1 MILVYCDH
9 ITERHRF
16 IFDFIFG
23 DILGAGCQLTQNRE
37 EYRSFIGPKISYNS
51 DEIPGGLHFKPYPVL
66 DEKGIVEQNIKVSKW
81 NGLPVFFKVEGASA
95 LPFDPFALSFYLI
108 SRYEE
113 YLPFE
118 PDEHGRFQ
126 PELSIAYREEF
137 LQIPLVDAIV
147 HEMKNLLKAQFPG
160 ISLPGQPFRF
170 VPSFDIDIAFA
181 HSGKGWPRAAAAWL
195 KLLLKVD
202 FRQFKERIY
211 TLAGKMADP
220 YDNFQL
226 HLDLAAKYGHPIMYF
241 ALLGDFGRYDRNITY
256 RSKQFRELLLKL
268 SLTAEMGLHPSYQS
282 FIRPEIFKKEKL
294 RLEEIVQKPVITSRF
309 HFLRLKFPQTYR
321 DLAAAGIREDFS
333 MGYSS
338 LNGFRASTC
347 TPFYFYDLE
356 REERSNLRIHPFIF
370 MDSAMIDHL
379 RITPEAAVEE
389 IKDLINQVEIYG
401 GEAIGIW
408 HNYSLSEKDQYKGWR
423 EVLISILEYYQQTLK

>member
-1 MILVYCDH
+1 
-9 ITERHRF
+9 
-16 IFDFIFG
+16 
-23 DILGAGCQLTQNRE
+23 
-37 EYRSFIGPKISYNS
+37 
-51 DEIPGGLHFKPYPVL
+51 
-66 DEKGIVEQNIKVSKW
+66 
-81 NGLPVFFKVEGASA
+81 
-95 LPFDPFALSFYLI
+95 
-108 SRYEE
+108 
-113 YLPFE
+113 
-118 PDEHGRFQ
+118 
-126 PELSIAYREEF
+126 
-137 LQIPLVDAIV
+137 
-147 HEMKNLLKAQFPG
+147 
-160 ISLPGQPFRF
+160 
-170 VPSFDIDIAFA
+170 
-181 HSGKGWPRAAAAWL
+181 
-195 KLLLKVD
+195 
-202 FRQFKERIY
+202 
-211 TLAGKMADP
+211 
-220 YDNFQL
+220 
-226 HLDLAAKYGHPIMYF
+226 
-241 ALLGDFGRYDRNITY
+241 
-256 RSKQFRELLLKL
+256 RELLLKL

-309 HFLRLKFPQTYR
+309 HFLRLKFPQSYR